1 MTTILETLRP
11 FGITRCYKGF
21 PLTVYAIHLAVM
33 EEDRLEEITEKIY
46 RETADHFGC
55 KWTAVERNLRTVV
68 SRAWQVNP
76 DLLCRMAGY
85 PLTAAPTAS
94 EFFQICPQQVD
105 LVGVLRLYPAHRAAY
120 IARIFNHALLFQL
133 PQRLPDR
140 CPAGAEL
147 LGQFLLGQLYARLQ
161 LPGKD
166 LAPDGRGD
174 TFP

>member
-68 SRAWQVNP
+68 SRA
-76 DLLCRMAGY
+76 CRSTRICSAGW
-85 PLTAAPTAS
+85 
-94 EFFQICPQQVD
+94 
-105 LVGVLRLYPAHRAAY
+105 
-120 IARIFNHALLFQL
+120 
-133 PQRLPDR
+133 
-140 CPAGAEL
+140 
-147 LGQFLLGQLYARLQ
+147 
-161 LPGKD
+161 
-166 LAPDGRGD
+166 LAIP
-174 TFP
+174 

>member
-94 EFFQICPQQVD
+94 EFIEII
-105 LVGVLRLYPAHRAAY
+105 ASY
-120 IARIFNHALLFQL
+120 IIRPRQT
-133 PQRLPDR
+133 
-140 CPAGAEL
+140 
-147 LGQFLLGQLYARLQ
+147 Y
-161 LPGKD
+161 
-166 LAPDGRGD
+166 
-174 TFP
+174 

>member
-21 PLTVYAIHLAVM
+21 PLTVYAIHLAV
-33 EEDRLEEITEKIY
+33 
-46 RETADHFGC
+46 HFGC

-94 EFFQICPQQVD
+94 EFIEII
-105 LVGVLRLYPAHRAAY
+105 ASY
-120 IARIFNHALLFQL
+120 IIRSRQ
-133 PQRLPDR
+133 
-140 CPAGAEL
+140 
-147 LGQFLLGQLYARLQ
+147 
-161 LPGKD
+161 
-166 LAPDGRGD
+166 
-174 TFP
+174 TS

>member
-55 KWTAVERNLRTVV
+55 KWTVV

-94 EFFQICPQQVD
+94 EFIEII
-105 LVGVLRLYPAHRAAY
+105 ASY
-120 IARIFNHALLFQL
+120 IIRSRQ
-133 PQRLPDR
+133 
-140 CPAGAEL
+140 
-147 LGQFLLGQLYARLQ
+147 
-161 LPGKD
+161 
-166 LAPDGRGD
+166 
-174 TFP
+174 TS

>member
-1 MTTILETLRP
+1 MSNISDNQRFSCFSFYYLLKSFHLGGYVYDTILETLRP

-94 EFFQICPQQVD
+94 EFIEII
-105 LVGVLRLYPAHRAAY
+105 ASY
-120 IARIFNHALLFQL
+120 IIRSRQ
-133 PQRLPDR
+133 
-140 CPAGAEL
+140 
-147 LGQFLLGQLYARLQ
+147 
-161 LPGKD
+161 
-166 LAPDGRGD
+166 
-174 TFP
+174 TS

>member
-21 PLTVYAIHLAVM
+21 PLTVYDIHLAVM

-94 EFFQICPQQVD
+94 EFIEII
-105 LVGVLRLYPAHRAAY
+105 ASY
-120 IARIFNHALLFQL
+120 IIRSRQ
-133 PQRLPDR
+133 
-140 CPAGAEL
+140 
-147 LGQFLLGQLYARLQ
+147 
-161 LPGKD
+161 
-166 LAPDGRGD
+166 
-174 TFP
+174 TS